1 MKKEGLTETLNVK
14 TILLSLLMLLLPPGK
29 LFLFYFMKDT
39 DTGSFLTGFITLGML
54 LLVFVFVFL
63 TGLYQKTFLYNNGAH
78 PERLLGVYVLGLLL
92 VAVNSFLPCQLW
104 LFLPL
109 AVMLMLASGPQTGIG
124 AYLILLYLQELISQP
139 DPVVFVS
146 FALIGMMGMVLF
158 SHLDTTFLF
167 GVPLFTALLF
177 TCLALL
183 CMDFAQQGTITFENV
198 LYTAINLFVSF
209 IILTLV
215 LKYLSLHILHKNRDK
230 YQEMNDPEY
239 VLLTDLK
246 QYSKKA
252 YYHAVHTAY
261 FCEKI
266 ARKIGADEMLA
277 KAGGYYH
284 KIGRMRGEGNL
295 KNALAIARE
304 YHFPPELVQL
314 LKEYGGKNTSLVS
327 REAAI
332 VLLADAMVSSVMFLF
347 EKNPRAELNY
357 EQIAG
362 VVFKKQI
369 ESGILDH
376 CSLTI
381 SQLNEIHKIFVE
393 ETLYYDFLR

>member
-1 MKKEGLTETLNVK
+1 M
-14 TILLSLLMLLLPPGK
+14 
-29 LFLFYFMKDT
+29 
-39 DTGSFLTGFITLGML
+39 
-54 LLVFVFVFL
+54 
-63 TGLYQKTFLYNNGAH
+63 
-78 PERLLGVYVLGLLL
+78 
-92 VAVNSFLPCQLW
+92 
-104 LFLPL
+104 
-109 AVMLMLASGPQTGIG
+109 
-124 AYLILLYLQELISQP
+124 
-139 DPVVFVS
+139 
-146 FALIGMMGMVLF
+146 
-158 SHLDTTFLF
+158 
-167 GVPLFTALLF
+167 
-177 TCLALL
+177 
-183 CMDFAQQGTITFENV
+183 
-198 LYTAINLFVSF
+198 
-209 IILTLV
+209 
-215 LKYLSLHILHKNRDK
+215 
-230 YQEMNDPEY
+230 
-239 VLLTDLK
+239 
-246 QYSKKA
+246 
-252 YYHAVHTAY
+252 HTAY

>member
-1 MKKEGLTETLNVK
+1 
-14 TILLSLLMLLLPPGK
+14 
-29 LFLFYFMKDT
+29 
-39 DTGSFLTGFITLGML
+39 
-54 LLVFVFVFL
+54 
-63 TGLYQKTFLYNNGAH
+63 
-78 PERLLGVYVLGLLL
+78 
-92 VAVNSFLPCQLW
+92 
-104 LFLPL
+104 
-109 AVMLMLASGPQTGIG
+109 
-124 AYLILLYLQELISQP
+124 
-139 DPVVFVS
+139 
-146 FALIGMMGMVLF
+146 MMGMVLF

-266 ARKIGADEMLA
+266 ARKIGAD
-277 KAGGYYH
+277 
-284 KIGRMRGEGNL
+284 
-295 KNALAIARE
+295 
-304 YHFPPELVQL
+304 
-314 LKEYGGKNTSLVS
+314 
-327 REAAI
+327 
-332 VLLADAMVSSVMFLF
+332 
-347 EKNPRAELNY
+347 
-357 EQIAG
+357 
-362 VVFKKQI
+362 
-369 ESGILDH
+369 
-376 CSLTI
+376 
-381 SQLNEIHKIFVE
+381 
-393 ETLYYDFLR
+393 